1 MLVRP
6 EDNSIGVDPCRVILA
21 ELPIAVGPFELFFS
35 CGLAFLRECWA
46 TIMGEIGTIE
56 RCRVGGWWGGVEWGG
71 VWWRVERGRMVWGIA
86 GWSGKWQGCSRVD
99 WSRVD

>member
-1 MLVRP
+1 MGALKRLWGQ
-6 EDNSIGVDPCRVILA
+6 DYR
-21 ELPIAVGPFELFFS
+21 
-35 CGLAFLRECWA
+35 GLQGIRGAPREWRC
-46 TIMGEIGTIE
+46 TEEVVGEIGPIE